1 MRPRSVVVSS
11 FEKYLDDEFASV
23 EDRAAET
30 ADRNMHLSRFPY
42 SVMLQVAYPELDYAN
57 RWCWQNF
64 GPGDGQCLQRD
75 SEYRV
80 CERVD
85 DHSHV
90 GKWMSHWWAKIDYD
104 FGFNEWYFAESDDR
118 ELFVA
123 NIENINWGEHYPK
136 P

>member
-1 MRPRSVVVSS
+1 MSHRSVVISS
-11 FEKYLDDEFASV
+11 FEEYLDDEFTSV
-23 EDRAAET
+23 EDRATET
-30 ADRNMHLSRFPY
+30 VDRNIHLARFPY

-64 GPGDGQCLQRD
+64 GPGDGRCLQLD

-80 CERVD
+80 CERD
-85 DHSHV
+85 DPHSHL
-90 GKWMSHWWAKIDYD
+90 GKWASHWWAKTDYN

-123 NIENINWGEHYPK
+123 NIENIHWGEHYPK
-136 P
+136 

>member
-1 MRPRSVVVSS
+1 MSHRSVVISS
-11 FEKYLDDEFASV
+11 FEEYLSDEFASV
-23 EDRAAET
+23 EDPAAET
-30 ADRNMHLSRFPY
+30 ADRNIHLSRFPY
-42 SVMLQVAYPELDYAN
+42 NVMLQVAYPELDYAN
-57 RWCWQNF
+57 RWCWENF

-80 CERVD
+80 CERPD
-85 DHSHV
+85 PHSHV
-90 GKWMSHWWAKIDYD
+90 GKWTSHWWAKIDYD

-136 P
+136 